1 MEFANERGIAVNV
14 ISMPIGSIIPYE
26 NNPRNNDNSVS
37 FVKNLIREFGFRVPI
52 VIDRNNVIVCGHTR
66 RKAAIELGMSEVP
79 CTVADDL
86 SEEQIRKYRIAD
98 NATAEIALWDKIL
111 LSKEMAKFAEIKPE
125 ELAFEPTDAEKID
138 FESITAGIG
147 QQEICS
153 TFTVVFDTQAE
164 RDKFQAFLRYA
175 KKVHPDL
182 SKESAL
188 LTMLENEFN
197 E

>member
-1 MEFANERGIAVNV
+1 MNV
-14 ISMPIGSIIPYE
+14 VSMPIGNIIPYE

-79 CTVADDL
+79 CTIADDL

-111 LSKEMAKFAEIKPE
+111 LNKEMAKFAEITPE
-125 ELAFEPTDAEKID
+125 ELAFEQIDTEKID
-138 FESITAGIG
+138 FDNLPTDIG

-153 TFTVVFDTQAE
+153 TFTVVFDSKEA
-164 RDKFQAFLRYA
+164 RDRFQAFLRYA

-188 LTMLENEFN
+188 LAMLENEFN